1 MSFVGLFCRPRVQVL
16 CRRCAQWRWGI
27 LGMSLSCRS
36 LLEASFVGLFCKS
49 LLKVS
54 FEASCVQ
61 ALGTVALGNIM

>member
-1 MSFVGLFCRPRVQVL
+1 
-16 CRRCAQWRWGI
+16 
-27 LGMSLSCRS
+27 MSLSCRS
-36 LLEASFVGLFCKS
+36 VLEASFVGLFCKS